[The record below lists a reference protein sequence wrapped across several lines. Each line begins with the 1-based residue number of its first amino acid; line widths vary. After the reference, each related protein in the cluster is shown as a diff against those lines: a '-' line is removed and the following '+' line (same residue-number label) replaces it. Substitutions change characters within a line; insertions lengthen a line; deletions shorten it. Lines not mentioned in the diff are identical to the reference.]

1 MIQPNHFPSREEV
14 TAIVVKNGLK
24 TRFDQ
29 LETAWE
35 QALIQI
41 TELFKLDSSTQPAQ
55 QLASSSQTAFTR
67 TPGHKLLIGLA
78 GPGAVGKG
86 TIGAKL
92 LDDFGFSKIVNT
104 TTRPAREGEID
115 GVHYKFTDLETFQA
129 QQSAGAFAS
138 SLERPGRGWY
148 GVEKA
153 EITQKLHDATT
164 GCLFEENPENIIKI
178 FQAIDLPQTDKV
190 LVYLLPPEPIIAS
203 SAQRLIYRLSQEP
216 NSAKRQLTAEV
227 FESTLG
233 QRQIDEFGKLSLIID
248 QPDVQLLVL
257 INAQLET
264 TLATLRQ
271 LLQ

>member
-24 TRFDQ
+24 SRFDQ

-35 QALIQI
+35 QALVQI
-41 TELFKLDSSTQPAQ
+41 SESFKLDSSTRPAQ

-115 GVHYKFTDLETFQA
+115 EVHYKFTDVKTFQA
-129 QQSAGAFAS
+129 QQSAGEFAS

-148 GVEKA
+148 GVEKT
-153 EITQKLHDATT
+153 EITQKLH
-164 GCLFEENPENIIKI
+164 EENPENIIKI

-216 NSAKRQLTAEV
+216 DSAKRQLTAEV

-233 QRQIDEFGKLSLIID
+233 QRQIDEFIKLSLIVD
-248 QPDVQLLVL
+248 QSDVQLLVL